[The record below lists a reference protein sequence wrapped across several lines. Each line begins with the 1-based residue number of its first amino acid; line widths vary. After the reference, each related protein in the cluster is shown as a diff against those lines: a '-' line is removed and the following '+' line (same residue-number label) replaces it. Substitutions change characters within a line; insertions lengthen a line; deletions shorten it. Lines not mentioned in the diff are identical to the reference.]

1 MHVPMQPSRHLHKSS
16 GMSVRPSRVHVGEQP
31 PEPETADDSIDR
43 KCAEAI
49 FRVDTVGLLLPQ
61 RYGRSYMYVQ
71 CDYVRPCSMVHAHVQ
86 RSSEETAD

>member
-1 MHVPMQPSRHLHKSS
+1 
-16 GMSVRPSRVHVGEQP
+16 MSVRPSRVHVGEQP

-49 FRVDTVGLLLPQ
+49 FRVDTVGLLLESEV
-61 RYGRSYMYVQ
+61 RYGRSYVQ